1 MKKFLV
7 LIMVVLMVFAMVA
20 CKSEPEKESVY
31 PVEKEAGQDA
41 LLEQGSSAKAI
52 DHTGFKISVSA
63 TTGGEAPISFEIGG
77 KDDIYWISVTG
88 GVSVLVRD
96 FASATYMFF
105 PMEAPANSFWLKIA
119 DKSLKEEIF
128 DETVDAIL
136 YSIYNNEDY
145 LTKQG
150 TETKSGRAC
159 TKYTVSVQE
168 FGYNYTVWVD
178 NEFGFTVALE
188 ASAGSESLSYSMTP
202 KLSNLVEGD
211 LPANYAKAKACN
223 LYTDTPAL

>member
-7 LIMVVLMVFAMVA
+7 LILAVIMVLSVVA
-20 CKSEPEKESVY
+20 CKNEPEKESVY

-88 GVSVLVRD
+88 GVSVLMSE
-96 FASATYMFF
+96 FTGATYTFV
-105 PMEAPANSFWLKIA
+105 PMEAPANSYWRKLS
-119 DKSLKEEIF
+119 DKSLKKEIF
-128 DETVDAIL
+128 TETVDSIL

-150 TETKSGRAC
+150 TETKNGRSC
-159 TKYTVSVQE
+159 TKYSVSIPE
-168 FGYNYTVWVD
+168 FGYSYTVWVD

-188 ASAGSESLSYSMTP
+188 AAAGAESVTYSMTP
-202 KLSNLVEGD
+202 KLSNLGEGD
-211 LPANYAKAKACN
+211 LPANYAAAAACN